1 MKQSLQI
8 YSRTTQLALVLTL
21 ALLVVDPVAAAN
33 DPVSIDDIRFASL
46 IGIPVFSSANPSPSS
61 SPLSMAEFRGISGQ
75 SCASLDFNTFLHR
88 FDPHELLAELRQ
100 SLLSGAQS
108 EISNY
113 LVALAYSAPT
123 LVSVLEMTD
132 RQVAARFNAFAQT
145 CASQQVRASG
155 LQDAERRLA
164 RASEQCFAREIARGT
179 SPTDAYRQC
188 SVARNFDNLTIPAAL
203 STIDFLRRHSDLVV
217 TPRIEFLL
225 ALLPDERIVG
235 GNYQVRPPKTTLV
248 SFSDALQVR
257 SRLALDH
264 LIDGTALSTI
274 AECTPDSMLDPSGPA
289 CLPRSAT
296 TVVGSPAF
304 RGARLLRPEARSIFK
319 EALSSQIA
327 MTAVYSD
334 LLDLAQQISRMNLR
348 NDSDASA
355 NEILSR
361 QRALQDQMMHMLSQ
375 ADLQLKLQESK
386 LKLARTQL
394 LALERAQVGLHA
406 AADELQSK
414 QSAPIFSLGNVLRLF
429 QDRN

>member
-1 MKQSLQI
+1 MRQSLEI
-8 YSRTTQLALVLTL
+8 LTRAARVALGLTL
-21 ALLVVDPVAAAN
+21 AVPAVDPAAAT
-33 DPVSIDDIRFASL
+33 DDSVSIDDIRFASQ
-46 IGIPVFSSANPSPSS
+46 IGMPVLSSANPLPIS
-61 SPLSMAEFRGISGQ
+61 SPLSAAEFRGTSGQ
-75 SCASLDFNTFLHR
+75 SCASLDLNTFLHR

-123 LVSVLEMTD
+123 LASVLEMTD

-164 RASEQCFAREIARGT
+164 RASDQCFAREIARGT
-179 SPTDAYRQC
+179 APTDAYRHC

-203 STIDFLRRHSDLVV
+203 STIDFLRRHSDLEV

-235 GNYQVRPPKTTLV
+235 GNYQIRPPRTTLA
-248 SFSDALQVR
+248 SFSDALQAR
-257 SRLALDH
+257 SRLALDQM
-264 LIDGTALSTI
+264 IDGAAPATI
-274 AECTPDSMLDPSGPA
+274 AECALDSILDPSGSA

-296 TVVGSPAF
+296 TVVASPAF
-304 RGARLLRPEARSIFK
+304 RGARLLGPEARSMFK

-327 MTAVYSD
+327 VTAVYSD
-334 LLDLAQQISRMNLR
+334 LLDLTQQVSRMNLR
-348 NDSDASA
+348 TDSDASA
-355 NEILSR
+355 SEIQSR
-361 QRALQDQMMHMLSQ
+361 QRALQDQMMHLLGQ

-394 LALERAQVGLHA
+394 LALERAQVDLRV
-406 AADELQSK
+406 AADELQAK
-414 QSAPIFSLGNVLRLF
+414 QNGPAFSVSNVLRLF